1 MNTLNNGRDERFKET
16 YDSLNDK
23 LKLLLDENRKMKK
36 KARQS
41 QIYWDTKKVSEI
53 LDGKI
58 TDLDITM
65 QILDDFAGLKKSAF
79 WMLAL
84 IYIPKDID
92 RLLKYDEYYI
102 MEEKAMPIRPP
113 VTFPKSSRTAPGAA
127 PIHQ

>member
-1 MNTLNNGRDERFKET
+1 MKP
-16 YDSLNDK
+16 
-23 LKLLLDENRKMKK
+23 ENEE

-65 QILDDFAGLKKSAF
+65 QILDDFAGLKKSAC

-102 MEEKAMPIRPP
+102 MEEKDIDLKFFILKNVMSELLFQNIRA
-113 VTFPKSSRTAPGAA
+113 TILER
-127 PIHQ
+127 